1 VLGES
6 PTVRWDPP
14 SERVAELIRAAA
26 ARLIEDPADAAQEID
41 AAVLAG
47 APPGLRTDPALIA
60 EVSASNRGN
69 LYHWIAANLREPG
82 AHVAPNLSP
91 ESLAIARDLVR
102 RGLDEAAL
110 NSYRTGQNA
119 AWRRW
124 MATAFELT
132 SDPGELRELLEVSA
146 RSIFTFVD
154 ETLSAIAEQIERER
168 DQLTRGTH
176 AERLEVVNL
185 ILEGAPITARRA
197 SARLGYE
204 LGRWHT
210 AAVLWRDGGPPDQGE
225 LEGAADALARAAGA
239 RRPFT
244 VVASASAL
252 WAWFATHEAP
262 DLGAVRAVAPA
273 AGVRAALGSPA
284 AGIDGFRRSHLD
296 ALATQR
302 LMHRMPSDLRLA
314 AYDEVRLVALTTQD
328 EERAAEFVARTL
340 GELAVA
346 PPEVRETL
354 RVYVREGM
362 SASRAARALFT
373 HRNTVLNRVA
383 RAQELLPLP
392 LPPHLLEVGLAL
404 EIVRWLGPRP
414 GATAAP

>member
-6 PTVRWDPP
+6 PTARWDPP

-26 ARLIEDPADAAQEID
+26 TRLIEDPADAPDEID

-47 APPGLRTDPALIA
+47 APPALRADPALIA

-82 AHVAPNLSP
+82 AHVPPNLSP
-91 ESLAIARDLVR
+91 ESLAIARDVVR
-102 RGLDEAAL
+102 RGLDDASL
-110 NSYRTGQNA
+110 NAYRTGQNA

-132 SDPGELRELLEVSA
+132 ADPEELREMLDVSA
-146 RSIFTFVD
+146 RSICTFVD
-154 ETLSAIAEQIERER
+154 ETLAAIAEQIERER

-185 ILEGAPITARRA
+185 ILEGAPIPGERA
-197 SARLGYE
+197 GARLGYE
-204 LGRWHT
+204 LARWHT
-210 AAVLWRDGGPPDQGE
+210 AAVLWSDGGPPDQGQ
-225 LEGAADALARAAGA
+225 LEGAADALARAVGA

-244 VVASASAL
+244 VVASAAAL
-252 WAWFATHEAP
+252 WAWFGTHDAP
-262 DLGAVRAVAPA
+262 DPGAVRSVVPPVD
-273 AGVRAALGSPA
+273 VRVALGSPA
-284 AGIDGFRRSHLD
+284 AGMDGFRRSHLD
-296 ALATQR
+296 ALAPQR
-302 LMHRMPSDLRLA
+302 LMHRMPIDLRLA

-340 GELAVA
+340 GDLAAAGPEL
-346 PPEVRETL
+346 RETL

-362 SASRAARALFT
+362 SASRAARELFT

-383 RAQELLPLP
+383 RAQDLLPAP
-392 LPPHLLEVGLAL
+392 LTRTGLEVGLAL

-414 GATAAP
+414 GAAAAP

>member
-1 VLGES
+1 MGES
-6 PTVRWDPP
+6 PTTRADAP
-14 SERVAELIRAAA
+14 SARVAELIRAAA
-26 ARLIEDPADAAQEID
+26 ARLLEDPGDAPDEID

-47 APPGLRTDPALIA
+47 APPALRADPALIA
-60 EVSASNRGN
+60 EVSASNRAN
-69 LYHWIAANLREPG
+69 LFHWITANLREPG
-82 AHVAPNLSP
+82 APVPPNLAP

-102 RGLDEAAL
+102 RGLDEASL

-132 SDPGELRELLEVSA
+132 SDADELRELLEVSA

-154 ETLSAIAEQIERER
+154 ETLAAITAQIERER

-176 AERLEVVNL
+176 AQRLEVVNL
-185 ILEGAPITARRA
+185 ILEGAPITAGRA
-197 SARLGYE
+197 SARLAYE

-210 AAVLWRDGGPPDQGE
+210 AAVLWSDGGPPDQGQ

-252 WAWFATHEAP
+252 WAWLGTPDAP
-262 DLGAVRAVAPA
+262 DLTAVRAAAPPH
-273 AGVRAALGSPA
+273 GVRVALGSPA
-284 AGIDGFRRSHLD
+284 AGMDGFRRSHLD

-302 LMHRMPSDLRLA
+302 LMHRMPDLRLA
-314 AYDEVRLVALTTQD
+314 AYDDVRLVALTAQD
-328 EERAAEFVARTL
+328 EDRAAEFVSRTL
-340 GELAVA
+340 GDLAAAEPEL
-346 PPEVRETL
+346 RETL
-354 RVYVREGM
+354 RVYIREGS

-383 RAQELLPLP
+383 RAQELLPGP
-392 LPPHLLEVGLAL
+392 LARHGLEIGLAL
-404 EIVRWLGPRP
+404 EVVRWLGPRP
-414 GATAAP
+414 AAAATP